1 MYHCFRAV
9 VSVACLLTIFAAISE
24 LWLLYSKHKT
34 LMLISE
40 SIRLLCSLETM
51 AFEDIRIHED
61 VKAVLIQTENK
72 CRRFLIE
79 SSSFPKSLCE
89 EIFKFEPYFLFPKVA
104 NDAKLLISELSDSKE
119 RMNNHTRRIQQAER
133 NYDNVFEALKE
144 ILLNLGKLL
153 AVFLIELIL
162 LGF

>member
-1 MYHCFRAV
+1 MIFSLMYHCFRAV
-9 VSVACLLTIFAAISE
+9 VSVACLLTIFAAIAQ
-24 LWLLYSKHKT
+24 LWFLYSKHKT

-104 NDAKLLISELSDSKE
+104 NDAKLLISELNFVRLQDRVNKNFDLRSQ
-119 RMNNHTRRIQQAER
+119 IQLEHKR
-133 NYDNVFEALKE
+133 
-144 ILLNLGKLL
+144 
-153 AVFLIELIL
+153 
-162 LGF
+162 